1 MSPEQLQRLSA
12 LLDEALDLAGPAR
25 QSWLDALQREDAEL
39 AVTLR
44 DLLARGAQGETAEL
58 LRRGP
63 GFEPGAAPDF
73 RAGDRL
79 GPYRLLREIGS
90 GGMGEVWLA
99 DRADGQHSRLV
110 ALKLPMLGR
119 RRAELVQRF
128 ARERDILASL
138 EHGHIARLYD
148 AGLTDDGQPY
158 LALEYVEG
166 DPIKAYCDAHALDAS
181 ARVRLL
187 AQVMDAVQYAHANLV
202 VHRDLKSSNVLVSGE
217 GQAMLLDFGIAKLLQ
232 QEQQP
237 SEGTELT
244 RIGGRALTL
253 HCAAPEQIRGAAIG
267 TAADVWALGVLLYEL
282 LSGRRP
288 FEAAN
293 RSELEQAVLGAEPL
307 RPSAHRSG
315 VIEQLPRG
323 RAAEL
328 DTIVLKALK
337 KAPADRYASVDAFAG
352 DLQRWCRGEPV
363 RARPDGM
370 GYRLHKF
377 VLRNRV
383 GVVLG
388 VVASATIGA
397 AAAVSIWQMQVAR
410 SEAQT
415 TAAVT
420 SFLEGVFL
428 TNSANQADPIKARE
442 RTARDLLDEGVAR
455 IDSDLTTA
463 PGVKLALLGLLARM
477 YEQMDNLEGAMRLYA
492 LEVSL
497 SSELHGTASPPHLQ
511 AMLNL
516 ARTLP
521 NDEARVATL
530 LEIERAAD
538 RSGGL
543 GAVERID
550 LDLDL
555 AQHYAIHGQA
565 AACSP
570 RIDRALSKQ
579 PAADSPS
586 VQRVRAHG
594 IQARCLQ
601 AGGNDEKAI
610 EALSHALELSSTLA
624 EGVPREMQIA
634 HLTEL
639 ASLLALRGDLGAARP
654 LFDQAIGLAEGNL
667 GPAGLAALRARGEY
681 ADALLRNGGVHE
693 AAEMLAAARDMLTGR
708 QLTRA
713 WAMALSRMAADE
725 SGALLL
731 LGRTDEALA
740 VAMRGI
746 QVRSDA
752 GVEDLIVLRNAAA
765 EALLSSGRLAAA
777 QAQLDVAAALIDR
790 VPEKRR
796 TGAAADRA
804 VLQAR
809 LHLAAG
815 RLGEAFAAWTSWRET
830 AGLPPEP
837 PLGAIDTVIE
847 LAELEWAVGR
857 TEDAARHAAAVLD
870 AIAASP
876 YPDRHALARARALGL
891 RGNAASRAGRH
902 EAALADLKDSY
913 EMLRAM
919 LDPVRSPLV
928 QGAAHSLSEAR
939 RSAARTKA
947 GGVSTSTAT
956 PAGPSNAHRVG
967 RDDRSRTGTGS

>member
-1 MSPEQLQRLSA
+1 MSPDQLQRLST
-12 LLDEALDLAGPAR
+12 LLDEALDLAEPAR
-25 QSWLDALQREDAEL
+25 QAWLEALQREDAEL
-39 AVTLR
+39 GATLR
-44 DLLARGAQGETAEL
+44 NLLAREAQGETAEL
-58 LRRGP
+58 LRHGLRFKP
-63 GFEPGAAPDF
+63 AASPDF
-73 RAGDRL
+73 GAGDSV

-99 DRADGQHSRLV
+99 ERADGQLKRQV
-110 ALKLPMLGR
+110 ALKLPILGL

-138 EHGHIARLYD
+138 EHAHIARLYD
-148 AGLTDDGQPY
+148 AGLADDGQPY

-166 DPIKAYCDAHALDAS
+166 EPITAYCDTHALDAS

-187 AQVMDAVQYAHANLV
+187 VQVMDAVQHAHANLV
-202 VHRDLKSSNVLVSGE
+202 VHRDLKPSNVMVRGD

-237 SEGTELT
+237 SDGTELT
-244 RIGGRALTL
+244 QIGGRALTL
-253 HCAAPEQIRGAAIG
+253 HCAAPEQIRGGAIG
-267 TAADVWALGVLLYEL
+267 IASDVWALGVLLYEL

-288 FEAAN
+288 FEATN

-307 RPSAHRSG
+307 RPSAHRAG
-315 VIEQLPRG
+315 VIEQLTRG
-323 RAAEL
+323 RASEL
-328 DTIVLKALK
+328 DTIVSKALK
-337 KAPADRYASVDAFAG
+337 KAPAERYATVDAFAG

-377 VLRNRV
+377 VLRHRV
-383 GVVLG
+383 GVALG
-388 VVASATIGA
+388 VVASTTIVG
-397 AAAVSIWQMQVAR
+397 AAAVSMWQMQLAR

-415 TAAVT
+415 TRAVT

-428 TNSANQADPIKARE
+428 ANSADQADPIRARE

-455 IDSDLTTA
+455 IDSDLAAA
-463 PGVKLALLGLLARM
+463 PAVKLALLGLLARM

-497 SSELHGTASPPHLQ
+497 SSQLHGTASPPHLQ
-511 AMLNL
+511 AMLSL

-530 LEIERAAD
+530 LEIERVAD
-538 RSGGL
+538 RTGGL
-543 GAVERID
+543 GAAERID

-555 AQHYAIHGQA
+555 AQHYATHGQA
-565 AACSP
+565 SACRP

-579 PAADSPS
+579 PAPSSPS

-594 IQARCLQ
+594 IQARCLH

-610 EALSHALELSSTLA
+610 GALLLALELTSKLA
-624 EGVPREMQIA
+624 TGVPREIQIA
-634 HLTEL
+634 HLTDL
-639 ASLLALRGDLGAARP
+639 ASLLALRGDLVAARP
-654 LFDQAIGLAEGNL
+654 MFDQAIGLAEGNL
-667 GPAGLAALRARGEY
+667 GPAGLAALRARGDY
-681 ADALLRNGGVHE
+681 ADALLRNGRVHE
-693 AAEMLAAARDMLTGR
+693 AAEMFAAAREVLTGR

-713 WAMALSRMAADE
+713 WAMALSRMAAEE
-725 SGALLL
+725 SGVLLL
-731 LGRTDEALA
+731 LGRIDEALA

-765 EALLSSGRLAAA
+765 AALLSSGRIADA
-777 QAQLDVAAALIDR
+777 QAQLDVAASLIER
-790 VPEKRR
+790 VPEKRQ

-815 RLGEAFAAWTSWRET
+815 RPGEALAAWTSWRET
-830 AGLPPEP
+830 SGLPRELPVR
-837 PLGAIDTVIE
+837 ATDTILE

-857 TEDAARHAAAVLD
+857 TDDAARHTTAVLD

-876 YPDRHALARARALGL
+876 YPDRYALAQARALGL
-891 RGNAASRAGRH
+891 RGRAASRSGRH
-902 EAALADLKDSY
+902 EEALVDLQGSF

-919 LDPVRSPLV
+919 LDPARSPLV
-928 QGAAHSLSEAR
+928 QDAAHSLNAAR
-939 RSAARTKA
+939 RSAARAKTE
-947 GGVSTSTAT
+947 GVSSATANS
-956 PAGPSNAHRVG
+956 AGPSNARRVE
-967 RDDRSRTGTGS
+967 RDDRSREDAGS